1 MNQINHCS
9 QLHTLVNAFY
19 PIFCSLFRIDI
30 RMKLRTGFSICIVK
44 TAYNRSHHQGAR
56 DLQPQEIFMSI
67 H

>member
-19 PIFCSLFRIDI
+19 PIFCALLSV
-30 RMKLRTGFSICIVK
+30 RMKLRTGFSIHIVK
-44 TAYNRSHHQGAR
+44 TVNNHSHHQGVR
-56 DLQPQEIFMSI
+56 DIQPQEIFMSI